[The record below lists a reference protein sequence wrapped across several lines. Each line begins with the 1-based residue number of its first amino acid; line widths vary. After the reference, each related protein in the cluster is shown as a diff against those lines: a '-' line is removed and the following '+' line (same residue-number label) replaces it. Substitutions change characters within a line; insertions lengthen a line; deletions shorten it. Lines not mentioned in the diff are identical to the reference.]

1 MKLGLRILG
10 GALAGMAVAGL
21 ISAAA
26 AASITGAGATF
37 PAPIYLK
44 WAATYKGVS
53 GTSINYSS
61 IGSGGGIAQIKA
73 KTVTFGA
80 TDAPLKANDLDAFGL
95 VQFPTVIGGV
105 VPIIN
110 LSGVKAGALVL
121 DSSTL
126 AKIFLGEIARWND
139 PAIAALNPG
148 VKLPSQAIAV
158 VHRSDGSGTTFIWA
172 NYLSKVSATWADRVG
187 FATAVDWPVGI
198 GARGNEGVAQNVAQ
212 TSGAIGYVE
221 YAYALVNNLTTTR
234 VINKAGMAVSP
245 NLESFA
251 AAAEGVDWNVPGF
264 YVVLTD
270 AAGKDSWPIAGA
282 TFILVHKNPP
292 DLAATTAALKFFQW
306 AFDKGDEMA
315 KSLDYD
321 PLPDAVVQKV
331 LQSWS
336 QVQGWGG

>member
-21 ISAAA
+21 MSAAS
-26 AASITGAGATF
+26 AASVTGAGATF

-44 WAATYKGVS
+44 WAAAYKGVS

-80 TDAPLKANDLDAFGL
+80 TDAPLKPSDLQAFGL
-95 VQFPTVIGGV
+95 VQFPTVVGGV
-105 VPIIN
+105 VPVIN
-110 LSGVKAGALVL
+110 VAGVKAGALVL
-121 DSSTL
+121 DGATL
-126 AKIFLGEIARWND
+126 AKIFLGAIARWDD

-148 VKLPSQAIAV
+148 MKLPSQAIAV

-172 NYLSKVSATWADRVG
+172 NYLSKVSPVWADRVG

-212 TSGAIGYVE
+212 TGGSIGYVE
-221 YAYALVNNLTTTR
+221 YAYALVNHLTYTR
-234 VINKAGMAVSP
+234 VINKSGAAISP
-245 NLESFA
+245 NLASFA
-251 AAAEGVDWNVPGF
+251 AAAAGVDWNAAGF
-264 YVVLTD
+264 YLVLTD
-270 AAGKDSWPIAGA
+270 AAGQDSWPIAGA
-282 TFILVHKNPP
+282 TFVLVHKNPP
-292 DLAATTAALKFFQW
+292 DLAATSAALKFFQW
-306 AFDKGDEMA
+306 AFDKGDDMA
-315 KSLDYD
+315 KGLDYV
-321 PLPDAVVQKV
+321 PLPDDVVQKV
-331 LQSWS
+331 QQSWS

>member
-21 ISAAA
+21 ISAAS
-26 AASITGAGATF
+26 AASVTGAGASF

-44 WAATYKGVS
+44 WAATYKGVA

-80 TDAPLKANDLDAFGL
+80 TDAPLKPNDLDAFGL

-105 VPIIN
+105 VPVIN

-121 DSSTL
+121 DPSTL
-126 AKIFLGEIARWND
+126 AKIFLGDIARWDD

-148 VKLPSQAIAV
+148 LKLPSQSIAV

-172 NYLSKVSATWADRVG
+172 NYLSKVNASWADRVG

-212 TSGAIGYVE
+212 TGGAIGYVE
-221 YAYALVNNLTTTR
+221 YAYALQNHLTYTKM
-234 VINKAGMAVSP
+234 VNKAGATVSP
-245 NLESFA
+245 NLASFGA
-251 AAAEGVDWNVPGF
+251 AASGVDWNVPGF
-264 YVVLTD
+264 YLVLTD
-270 AAGKDSWPIAGA
+270 ATGQDSWPIAGA
-282 TFILVHKNPP
+282 TFILVHKKPVDP
-292 DLAATTAALKFFQW
+292 AATTAALKFFQW

-315 KSLDYD
+315 RGLDYL
-321 PLPDAVVQKV
+321 PLPDDVVQKV
-331 LQSWS
+331 QKAWS

>member
-1 MKLGLRILG
+1 MKIGLKSLA
-10 GALAGMAVAGL
+10 GALAGIAVAGVV
-21 ISAAA
+21 SAAS
-26 AASITGAGATF
+26 AASVTGAGATF

-44 WAATYKGVS
+44 WAAAYKGIS
-53 GTSINYSS
+53 GTTINYSS

-80 TDAPLKANDLDAFGL
+80 TDAPLKPADLDASGL

-110 LSGVKAGALVL
+110 VSGIKPGQLTL
-121 DSSTL
+121 DANTVS
-126 AKIFLGEIARWND
+126 KIFLGDIARWDD

-158 VHRSDGSGTTFIWA
+158 VHRSDGSGTTFIWT
-172 NYLSKVSATWADRVG
+172 NYLSKVNAAWADRVS

-212 TSGAIGYVE
+212 TGGAIGYVE
-221 YAYALVNNLTTTR
+221 YAYALLNHLTFTKMVNKSGT
-234 VINKAGMAVSP
+234 AVSP
-245 NLESFA
+245 NIDSFSA
-251 AAAEGVDWNVPGF
+251 AAAGINWDAPGF
-264 YVVLTD
+264 YVVATD
-270 AAGKDSWPIAGA
+270 ADGAASWPVAGA
-282 TFILVHKNPP
+282 TYILVHKNPP
-292 DLAATTAALKFFQW
+292 DPAATSSALKFFQW
-306 AFDKGDEMA
+306 AYDKGDDMA
-315 KSLDYD
+315 KALDYV

-331 LQSWS
+331 QQSWS